1 LGGLFSLFNRK
12 KLSKKIVSSIVLII
26 ITFILPLTISA
37 EILEINR
44 YDSSIEKRIHSIN
57 QNIRC
62 MVCESQTID
71 DSNSPLA
78 KDLRSIVREKVLR
91 GDTNDQ
97 IYDFFRERYGD
108 YIILKPPFRLNTIIL
123 WFTPIFLIIFGFF
136 IIFLNQSINFKKG
149 SNINDS

>member
-1 LGGLFSLFNRK
+1 MFNRK

-37 EILEINR
+37 ETLEINR

>member
-1 LGGLFSLFNRK
+1 
-12 KLSKKIVSSIVLII
+12 
-26 ITFILPLTISA
+26 
-37 EILEINR
+37 
-44 YDSSIEKRIHSIN
+44 
-57 QNIRC
+57 
-62 MVCESQTID
+62 MVCQSQTID